1 MNNKEKKLT
10 IVLGLIFGILV
21 LTIGV
26 SYALFTFNRVSK
38 NSSLVVGDIY
48 MHYNETNQI
57 KIENAMP
64 SDTYTNDYFEFTI
77 DGKNTTTNKDIW
89 YEIVLNHGDNH
100 ETRTER
106 IKDNLLMFRL
116 TEVNDNIE
124 TEIFTN
130 KSFNNLENKRIY
142 VNTINK
148 NTTSVV
154 VHTYRLYMWVSN
166 KTKIGNTK
174 DVDYDPNTWNNQ
186 VYGSIKV
193 KVSGDFL
200 EKYITPEASC
210 FECEDNETG
219 VSITNYNA
227 TCGDKIA
234 IPDTINNKK
243 VTRIKSN
250 AFKNKK
256 IRSISIPSTITSID
270 SNAFTNNNI
279 ENITI
284 PDTVSNLSC
293 NAFDETVI
301 SNRDMTCTETAEA
314 CFTVGTLNDEEVAI
328 LDYDDSCGKDVIIP
342 STIKGYKVTII
353 GNSNTSYIKKLSNK
367 NNNKE
372 INNLNNYNN
381 KSNIKEMAIP
391 DRFGSFQNK
400 RLTSIVVPDT
410 VIQIDSYAFTLNNL
424 ESITIGSGVKYI
436 GEEII
441 RKNSNSNPNISS
453 ITINKTCSDIK
464 NIQASS
470 TDSTKYYPW
479 LSSVKPYTATGV
491 IIYGSN
497 NEICDTY

>member
-174 DVDYDPNTWNNQ
+174 DVDYDTNTWNNQ
-186 VYGSIKV
+186 VYGSIKINV
-193 KVSGDFL
+193 LGDFE
-200 EKYITPEASC
+200 EKTITTDETC
-210 FECEDNETG
+210 FTYQEIDGGIE
-219 VSITNYNA
+219 ITDYDA
-227 TCGDKIA
+227 TCGTDVV
-234 IPDTINNKK
+234 IPDTINNLDVISITGAEERIGDIVIPTGGFSRKGITSAILPKK
-243 VTRIKSN
+243 LTKIGKN
-250 AFKNKK
+250 AFNTNKLES
-256 IRSISIPSTITSID
+256 IEIPDSVISIGQSAFFVNKITNIVIPDSTISIGMFAFNSNEAETLILGNSLTTIGDGDFKRNKLTSLVFPNSITSIGN
-270 SNAFTNNNI
+270 SAFI
-279 ENITI
+279 ENLLTNVEIPNSVNSIGNYAFSNNQLTNIVI
-284 PDTVSNLSC
+284 PDS
-293 NAFDETVI
+293 VI
-301 SNRDMTCTETAEA
+301 SI
-314 CFTVGTLNDEEVAI
+314 G
-328 LDYDDSCGKDVIIP
+328 DSAF
-342 STIKGYKVTII
+342 YK
-353 GNSNTSYIKKLSNK
+353 
-367 NNNKE
+367 E
-372 INNLNNYNN
+372 
-381 KSNIKEMAIP
+381 
-391 DRFGSFQNK
+391 
-400 RLTSIVVPDT
+400 DT
-410 VIQIDSYAFTLNNL
+410 
-424 ESITIGSGVKYI
+424 
-436 GEEII
+436 
-441 RKNSNSNPNISS
+441 SNPNLVK

-491 IIYGSN
+491 TIYGSN

>member
-1 MNNKEKKLT
+1 MKKSKK
-10 IVLGLIFGILV
+10 IIMLITLITGIL
-21 LTIGV
+21 LTSTGITY
-26 SYALFTFNRVSK
+26 SIFSISKTSK
-38 NSSLVVGDIY
+38 NSNLVVGDIY

-57 KIENAMP
+57 SLSNVMP

-106 IKDNLLMFRL
+106 IKNNLLMFRL
-116 TEVNDNIE
+116 TEVNDNME

-148 NTTSVV
+148 NTTNEI

-166 KTKIGNTK
+166 KTKIGNTE
-174 DVDYDPNTWNNQ
+174 DVDYDTTTWNNQ

-193 KVSGDFL
+193 NVSGDFL
-200 EKYITPEASC
+200 EKYITPESSC

-227 TCGDKIA
+227 TCGSKIV

-250 AFKNKK
+250 AFKDKK
-256 IRSISIPSTITSID
+256 LEFVSIPSTVITID
-270 SNAFTNNNI
+270 SNAFTNNKI

-284 PDTVSNLSC
+284 PDTVSNLNC

-301 SNRDMTCTETAEA
+301 SNRDMTCKTTAEA

-328 LDYDDSCGKDVIIP
+328 LDYDASCGKDVIIP
-342 STIKGYKVTII
+342 STIKGYKVAII
-353 GNSNTSYIKKLSNK
+353 GNSSTSYIKKLSNK
-367 NNNKE
+367 NNNKAT
-372 INNLNNYNN
+372 NNLNNYNN
-381 KSNIKEMAIP
+381 KFNIKEMAIP
-391 DRFGSFQNK
+391 DIVGSFQNNG
-400 RLTSIVVPDT
+400 LTSIVVPDT
-410 VIQIDSYAFTLNNL
+410 VIQIDAYAFTLNNL
-424 ESITIGSGVKYI
+424 ESITIGSGIKYI

-441 RKNSNSNPNISS
+441 RKNEKSNSNISS

-464 NIQASS
+464 NISVSS
-470 TDSTKYYPW
+470 TNTTKYYPW
-479 LSSVKPYTATGV
+479 LSYSSPYTASGV
-491 IIYGSN
+491 TVYGSN
-497 NEICDTY
+497 NEVCDSF